1 MITRRHFLGA
11 GLGAAAAA
19 ASPWLGAG
27 ATTPIPGG
35 QLLTA
40 TDVHVGDYPTVEA
53 VRWFGKQL
61 EARTNGRLKLRQY
74 HSGQLGRESRRS
86 TWRASVPS
94 TSPAS
99 TPVR

>member
-19 ASPWLGAG
+19 PWLGAG

-40 TDVHVGDYPTVEA
+40 TGVHVRAYPTVEA
-53 VRWFGKQL
+53 ARW
-61 EARTNGRLKLRQY
+61 
-74 HSGQLGRESRRS
+74 
-86 TWRASVPS
+86 
-94 TSPAS
+94 
-99 TPVR
+99 